1 MISTIY
7 FRAIAESFQQESG
20 LNDMERQ
27 YLKALEL
34 SREEVAQEEE
44 RRKREE
50 EELERVLKLSL
61 VEN

>member
-1 MISTIY
+1 
-7 FRAIAESFQQESG
+7 
-20 LNDMERQ
+20 MEQQ

-34 SREEVAQEEE
+34 SREEVLQEEE